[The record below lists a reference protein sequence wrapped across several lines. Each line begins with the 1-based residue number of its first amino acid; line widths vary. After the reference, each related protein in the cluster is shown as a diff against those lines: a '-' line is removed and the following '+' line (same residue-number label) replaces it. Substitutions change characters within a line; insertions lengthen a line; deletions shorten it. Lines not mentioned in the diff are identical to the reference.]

1 MKVYGGIIYFILVFV
16 DRIESRTR
24 NFVKLRESSIRRFVS
39 WTLIIVNR
47 LSRRTKNLKEE
58 KGENFGNYKHFQT
71 ESLLL
76 GSWYS

>member
-1 MKVYGGIIYFILVFV
+1 MKVYGGIIHFMLVFV

-39 WTLIIVNR
+39 RTLIFVNR
-47 LSRRTKNLKEE
+47 LSKNLKEE
-58 KGENFGNYKHFQT
+58 KGGNFGNYEHFQR

>member
-1 MKVYGGIIYFILVFV
+1 MKVYGGITYFILVSV
-16 DRIESRTR
+16 DRIESPTR

-39 WTLIIVNR
+39 RTLIFVNR
-47 LSRRTKNLKEE
+47 LSRRTQNLKE
-58 KGENFGNYKHFQT
+58 KGGNFGNYEHFQT